1 MSISELT
8 TIPNI
13 GRRTAYEIIDTIDS
27 LEEGLRCNSHP
38 IAGMTYE
45 ELIDWVAGR
54 IMVGLIKGEFRDSVY
69 VTLSAVLE
77 NWRRPNE

>member
-1 MSISELT
+1 
-8 TIPNI
+8 
-13 GRRTAYEIIDTIDS
+13 
-27 LEEGLRCNSHP
+27 
-38 IAGMTYE
+38 MTYE